1 MSLSIRPYQAGD
13 EAAVYDICVRTGDD
27 GQDATGRLDDVQLL
41 ADIWAGPYL
50 FLEPDLA
57 FVLDDGERPVGYVL
71 GTADT
76 ATFVESYRKSWLPR
90 FSEALPARTIAAGH
104 GGKAAP
110 LRFTPPGADAL
121 PGADGLPGPPAH
133 RYPACAPGRRER
145 APSDRDLRP
154 GGDARRR
161 RRPARGGV
169 AHQHPRPRLLLKSRF
184 RETSY
189 HRRRSLLLR
198 PENSCDLKTAHYGD
212 KADHP
217 PAIATKARGGTT

>member
-57 FVLDDGERPVGYVL
+57 FVPDDGERPVGYVL

-90 FSEALPARTIAAGH
+90 FSEALPARTIAAG
-104 GGKAAP
+104 P
-110 LRFTPPGADAL
+110 EERQLLSVLRHPERMLCPELTGY
-121 PGADGLPGPPAH
+121 PAH
-133 RYPACAPGRRER
+133 LHIDILPAHQGGGNGRRLIEIFVQAVTRAGAVGLHVAVSPTNTRAHGFYLRVGFER
-145 APSDRDLRP
+145 LHIT
-154 GGDARRR
+154 GGEAFFY
-161 RRPARGGV
+161 G
-169 AHQHPRPRLLLKSRF
+169 
-184 RETSY
+184 
-189 HRRRSLLLR
+189 
-198 PENSCDLKTAHYGD
+198 LKT
-212 KADHP
+212 
-217 PAIATKARGGTT
+217 PAT

>member
-90 FSEALPARTIAAGH
+90 FSEALPARTIAAG
-104 GGKAAP
+104 P
-110 LRFTPPGADAL
+110 EERQLLSVLRHPERMLCPELTGYPAHLHIDIL
-121 PGADGLPGPPAH
+121 PCLLYTSCTRPSPGPIWPW
-133 RYPACAPGRRER
+133 PGC
-145 APSDRDLRP
+145 SCSCTWTV
-154 GGDARRR
+154 ARC
-161 RRPARGGV
+161 PAR
-169 AHQHPRPRLLLKSRF
+169 S
-184 RETSY
+184 
-189 HRRRSLLLR
+189 
-198 PENSCDLKTAHYGD
+198 
-212 KADHP
+212 
-217 PAIATKARGGTT
+217 

>member
-90 FSEALPARTIAAGH
+90 FSEALPARTIAAG
-104 GGKAAP
+104 P
-110 LRFTPPGADAL
+110 EERQLLSVLRHPERMLCPELTGY
-121 PGADGLPGPPAH
+121 PAH
-133 RYPACAPGRRER
+133 LHIDILPAHQGGGNGRRLSEIFVQAVTRAGAVGLHVAVSPTNTRAHGFYLRVGFER
-145 APSDRDLRP
+145 LHIT
-154 GGDARRR
+154 GGEAFFY
-161 RRPARGGV
+161 G
-169 AHQHPRPRLLLKSRF
+169 
-184 RETSY
+184 
-189 HRRRSLLLR
+189 
-198 PENSCDLKTAHYGD
+198 LKT
-212 KADHP
+212 
-217 PAIATKARGGTT
+217 PAT

>member
-90 FSEALPARTIAAGH
+90 FSEALPARTIAAG
-104 GGKAAP
+104 P
-110 LRFTPPGADAL
+110 EERQLLSVLRHPERMLCPELTGY
-121 PGADGLPGPPAH
+121 PAH
-133 RYPACAPGRRER
+133 LHIDILPAHQGGGNGRRLIEIFVQAVTRAGAVGLHVAVSPTNTRAHGFYLRVGFER
-145 APSDRDLRP
+145 LHIA
-154 GGDARRR
+154 GGEAFFY
-161 RRPARGGV
+161 G
-169 AHQHPRPRLLLKSRF
+169 
-184 RETSY
+184 
-189 HRRRSLLLR
+189 
-198 PENSCDLKTAHYGD
+198 LKT
-212 KADHP
+212 
-217 PAIATKARGGTT
+217 PAT